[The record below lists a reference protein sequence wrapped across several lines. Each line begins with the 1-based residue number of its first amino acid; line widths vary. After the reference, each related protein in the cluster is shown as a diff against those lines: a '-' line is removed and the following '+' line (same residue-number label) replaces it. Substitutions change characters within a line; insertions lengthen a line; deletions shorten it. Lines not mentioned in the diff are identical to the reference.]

1 MSRIRVLLVDDH
13 TLFRHGVAGF
23 LAAESDFE
31 IVGEAADGRE
41 AVEMARALLPDV
53 ILMDLSMPIM
63 DGLEATRQIKAQNPD
78 AKIVILTVS
87 DEDRNLFEAI
97 KAGALGYLLK
107 RIDPQALAGTLRG
120 VMRGEASVSR
130 AMAARIVEEFARMA
144 KEQAGSL
151 VAVLTPREREVLDQ
165 VAKGS
170 SNKQIAAVLAI
181 TENTVKNHLK
191 NMLEKLHLENRVQAA
206 TFALRED
213 LMGLR

>member
-1 MSRIRVLLVDDH
+1 
-13 TLFRHGVAGF
+13 
-23 LAAESDFE
+23 
-31 IVGEAADGRE
+31 
-41 AVEMARALLPDV
+41 
-53 ILMDLSMPIM
+53 
-63 DGLEATRQIKAQNPD
+63 
-78 AKIVILTVS
+78 
-87 DEDRNLFEAI
+87 
-97 KAGALGYLLK
+97 
-107 RIDPQALAGTLRG
+107 
-120 VMRGEASVSR
+120 MRGEASVSR

-213 LMGLR
+213 LTGLR

>member
-1 MSRIRVLLVDDH
+1 VSRIRVLLVDDH
-13 TLFRHGVAGF
+13 TLFRRGVAGF

-41 AVEMARALLPDV
+41 AVEMARSLLPDV

-63 DGLEATRQIKAQNPD
+63 DGLEATRQLKALIPD
-78 AKIVILTVS
+78 VKIVILTVS

-107 RIDPQALAGTLRG
+107 RIDPHALAGTLRG
-120 VMRGEASVSR
+120 VMRGEVSLSR
-130 AMAARIVEEFARMA
+130 AMAARLVEEFAHLARVPSP
-144 KEQAGSL
+144 GST
-151 VAVLTPREREVLDQ
+151 LTPREREVLDQ

-181 TENTVKNHLK
+181 TENTVKKHLK

-206 TFALRED
+206 TFALRDD
-213 LMGLR
+213 LTRPR